1 MACYFSLNSYATI
14 KKTEKYLPKPQ
25 CCPTQNYLGLLLR
38 ENQIMT
44 PYDANDDAVSR
55 NPETV
60 NRDTSAVPSREEAE
74 AAVEVLLRWAGD
86 DPTREGLIG
95 TPGRVAR
102 AWREFCVGY
111 TEDPMEMLER
121 TFDEVEGYDDM
132 VMLRNIRMESHCE
145 HHMVPILG
153 VAHIAYMPDKRVVGI
168 SKLARVLDSFARR
181 LQTQETLTA
190 QVANCIQ
197 SALNPKG
204 VAILMDAQHQC
215 MTTRGV
221 RKPDVSMLT
230 TRFTG
235 VFRNDSGLRERFL
248 DQTRRD

>member
-1 MACYFSLNSYATI
+1 M
-14 KKTEKYLPKPQ
+14 
-25 CCPTQNYLGLLLR
+25 
-38 ENQIMT
+38 
-44 PYDANDDAVSR
+44 
-55 NPETV
+55 
-60 NRDTSAVPSREEAE
+60 
-74 AAVEVLLRWAGD
+74 LLRWAGD

-102 AWREFCVGY
+102 AWKEFCVGY

-248 DQTRRD
+248 DQARRD

>member
-1 MACYFSLNSYATI
+1 M
-14 KKTEKYLPKPQ
+14 
-25 CCPTQNYLGLLLR
+25 
-38 ENQIMT
+38 MT
-44 PYDANDDAVSR
+44 PYDAND
-55 NPETV
+55 ETV
-60 NRDTSAVPSREEAE
+60 SKDTDAGSTNVTNAPTREEAE

-86 DPTREGLIG
+86 DPTREGLVG

-102 AWREFCVGY
+102 AWKEFCVGY
-111 TEDPMEMLER
+111 TEDPMKMLER
-121 TFDEVEGYDDM
+121 TFEEVEGYDDM

-168 SKLARVLDSFARR
+168 SKLARVLDSFAKR

-190 QVANCIQ
+190 QIAHCIQ
-197 SALNPKG
+197 TALKPKG

-235 VFRNDSGLRERFL
+235 VFDSDAELRGRFL
-248 DQTRRD
+248 DQAKCG

>member
-1 MACYFSLNSYATI
+1 M
-14 KKTEKYLPKPQ
+14 
-25 CCPTQNYLGLLLR
+25 
-38 ENQIMT
+38 MT
-44 PYDANDDAVSR
+44 PYDAND
-55 NPETV
+55 ETV
-60 NRDTSAVPSREEAE
+60 SQDTDAGSTNVTNAPTREEAE

-86 DPTREGLIG
+86 DPTREGLVG

-102 AWREFCVGY
+102 AWKEFCVGY

-121 TFDEVEGYDDM
+121 TFEEVEGYDDM

-145 HHMVPILG
+145 HHMMPILG
-153 VAHIAYMPDKRVVGI
+153 VSHIAYMPDKRVVGI
-168 SKLARVLDSFARR
+168 SKLARVLDSFAKR

-190 QVANCIQ
+190 QIAHCIQ
-197 SALNPKG
+197 TALKPKG

-235 VFRNDSGLRERFL
+235 VFDSDAELRGRFL
-248 DQTRRD
+248 DQAKRG

>member
-1 MACYFSLNSYATI
+1 M
-14 KKTEKYLPKPQ
+14 
-25 CCPTQNYLGLLLR
+25 
-38 ENQIMT
+38 MT
-44 PYDANDDAVSR
+44 PYDANDEAVSQDADADLTKVTGG
-55 NPETV
+55 PT
-60 NRDTSAVPSREEAE
+60 REEAE

-86 DPTREGLIG
+86 DPTREGLVG

-102 AWREFCVGY
+102 AWKEFCVGY

-121 TFDEVEGYDDM
+121 TFEEVEGYDDM

-168 SKLARVLDSFARR
+168 SKLARVLDSFAKR

-190 QVANCIQ
+190 QIARCIQ
-197 SALNPKG
+197 TALKPKG

-235 VFRNDSGLRERFL
+235 VFDSDAELRGRFL
-248 DQTRRD
+248 DQAKRG

>member
-1 MACYFSLNSYATI
+1 M
-14 KKTEKYLPKPQ
+14 
-25 CCPTQNYLGLLLR
+25 
-38 ENQIMT
+38 MT
-44 PYDANDDAVSR
+44 PYDAND
-55 NPETV
+55 ETV
-60 NRDTSAVPSREEAE
+60 SQDTDAGSTNVTNAPTREEAE

-86 DPTREGLIG
+86 DPTREGLVG

-102 AWREFCVGY
+102 AWKEFCVGY

-121 TFDEVEGYDDM
+121 TFEEVEGYDDM

-168 SKLARVLDSFARR
+168 SKLDRVLDSFAKR

-190 QVANCIQ
+190 QIAHCIQ
-197 SALNPKG
+197 TALKPKG

-235 VFRNDSGLRERFL
+235 VFDSDAELRGRFL
-248 DQTRRD
+248 DQAKRG

>member
-1 MACYFSLNSYATI
+1 M
-14 KKTEKYLPKPQ
+14 
-25 CCPTQNYLGLLLR
+25 
-38 ENQIMT
+38 MT
-44 PYDANDDAVSR
+44 PYDAND
-55 NPETV
+55 ETV
-60 NRDTSAVPSREEAE
+60 SQDTDAGSTNVTNATTREEAE

-86 DPTREGLIG
+86 DPTREGLVG

-102 AWREFCVGY
+102 AWKEFCVGY

-121 TFDEVEGYDDM
+121 TFEEVEGYDDM

-168 SKLARVLDSFARR
+168 SKLARVLDSFAKR

-190 QVANCIQ
+190 QIAHCIQ
-197 SALNPKG
+197 TALKPKG

-235 VFRNDSGLRERFL
+235 VFDSDAELRGRFL
-248 DQTRRD
+248 DQAKRG

>member
-1 MACYFSLNSYATI
+1 M
-14 KKTEKYLPKPQ
+14 
-25 CCPTQNYLGLLLR
+25 
-38 ENQIMT
+38 MT
-44 PYDANDDAVSR
+44 PYDAND
-55 NPETV
+55 ETV
-60 NRDTSAVPSREEAE
+60 SHDTDAGNSDMTATPTREEAE

-86 DPTREGLIG
+86 DPTREGLVG

-102 AWREFCVGY
+102 AWKEFCVGY

-190 QVANCIQ
+190 QIADCIQ
-197 SALNPKG
+197 TALKPKG

-235 VFRNDSGLRERFL
+235 VFDSNAELRGRFL
-248 DQTRRD
+248 DQAKRG

>member
-1 MACYFSLNSYATI
+1 M
-14 KKTEKYLPKPQ
+14 
-25 CCPTQNYLGLLLR
+25 
-38 ENQIMT
+38 MT
-44 PYDANDDAVSR
+44 PYDAND
-55 NPETV
+55 ETV
-60 NRDTSAVPSREEAE
+60 SQDTDAGSTNVTNAPTREEAE

-86 DPTREGLIG
+86 DPTREGLVG

-102 AWREFCVGY
+102 AWKEFCVGY

-121 TFDEVEGYDDM
+121 TFEEVEGYDDM

-168 SKLARVLDSFARR
+168 SKLARVLDSFAKR

-190 QVANCIQ
+190 QIAHCIQ
-197 SALNPKG
+197 TALKPKC

-235 VFRNDSGLRERFL
+235 VFDSDAELRGRFL
-248 DQTRRD
+248 DQAKRG

>member
-1 MACYFSLNSYATI
+1 M
-14 KKTEKYLPKPQ
+14 
-25 CCPTQNYLGLLLR
+25 
-38 ENQIMT
+38 MT
-44 PYDANDDAVSR
+44 PYDANDEAVSQ
-55 NPETV
+55 ETDIDLSKV
-60 NRDTSAVPSREEAE
+60 TGTPTSEEAE

-86 DPTREGLIG
+86 DPTREGLVG

-102 AWREFCVGY
+102 AWKEFCVGY

-121 TFDEVEGYDDM
+121 TFEEVEGYDDM

-197 SALNPKG
+197 TALKPKG

-235 VFRNDSGLRERFL
+235 IFEKDADLRNRFL
-248 DQTRRD
+248 DQAKRG

>member
-1 MACYFSLNSYATI
+1 M
-14 KKTEKYLPKPQ
+14 
-25 CCPTQNYLGLLLR
+25 
-38 ENQIMT
+38 MT
-44 PYDANDDAVSR
+44 PYDAND
-55 NPETV
+55 ETV
-60 NRDTSAVPSREEAE
+60 SQDTDAGSTNVTNAPTREEAE

-86 DPTREGLIG
+86 DPTREGLVG

-102 AWREFCVGY
+102 AWKEFCVGY

-121 TFDEVEGYDDM
+121 TFEEVEGYDDM

-153 VAHIAYMPDKRVVGI
+153 IAHIAYMPDKRVVGI
-168 SKLARVLDSFARR
+168 SKLARVLDSFAKR

-190 QVANCIQ
+190 QIAHCIQ
-197 SALNPKG
+197 TALKPKG

-235 VFRNDSGLRERFL
+235 VFDSDAELRGRFL
-248 DQTRRD
+248 DQAKRG